1 MHRSL
6 AGEAITGHNILGD
19 FRLSE
24 LRETAAALLGHTIFN
39 PSAAYQEGVSLFR
52 ELSAIANGQGTWKAR
67 SGDKRFSD
75 PLWENND
82 YYNKMLQAYMA
93 WAQSLQ
99 NYAAAAGF
107 EGKAA
112 GRAKFVL
119 GQVSDALAPT
129 NFLTGNPV
137 ALKEAWDSGGKSLI
151 DGYRNF
157 VGDAAARRPVPSQV
171 DKRPFKVGENLAA
184 TPGNVVLR
192 TEMFELLQYK
202 AQTERVRE
210 RPILVVPSIINK
222 YYAFDL
228 APGRSLFEYLV
239 QQGFTLFTMVFRNPQ
254 KEHDHWGM
262 AAYMNAIDTAL
273 EAVREIGEIEDPHL
287 WVVCG
292 SGPLVVSLAGSYAAR
307 NDRKIGSL
315 TLFVAPLDMA
325 GLAETDGL
333 GDFNDPKISAIAE
346 RLPAKSDRITADE
359 FTLLF
364 AMLRPNDLIWNYWV
378 NNYLMG
384 KEPPA
389 FDILAWNAD
398 GTGMTAQFN
407 RDFRSF
413 SEKNPL
419 VTPGAMTVKG
429 EPIAD
434 ISNLDLDSY
443 VIGARTDHICPWPT
457 VYRSAQMLGDRCQF
471 VLGGSGHIQ
480 TIVSPPGSA
489 KATYFLNPDKTG
501 SAAEW
506 LEQARKVE
514 GTWWE
519 HFVAWCHERSGPFV
533 SAPATASNARYSP
546 LGAAPGTYVLEAA
559 T

>member
-1 MHRSL
+1 
-6 AGEAITGHNILGD
+6 
-19 FRLSE
+19 
-24 LRETAAALLGHTIFN
+24 
-39 PSAAYQEGVSLFR
+39 
-52 ELSAIANGQGTWKAR
+52 
-67 SGDKRFSD
+67 
-75 PLWENND
+75 
-82 YYNKMLQAYMA
+82 
-93 WAQSLQ
+93 
-99 NYAAAAGF
+99 
-107 EGKAA
+107 
-112 GRAKFVL
+112 
-119 GQVSDALAPT
+119 
-129 NFLTGNPV
+129 
-137 ALKEAWDSGGKSLI
+137 
-151 DGYRNF
+151 
-157 VGDAAARRPVPSQV
+157 
-171 DKRPFKVGENLAA
+171 
-184 TPGNVVLR
+184 
-192 TEMFELLQYK
+192 MFELLQYK
-202 AQTERVRE
+202 AQTEQVRE

-239 QQGFTLFTMVFRNPQ
+239 QQGFTLFTLVFRNPR

-262 AAYMNAIDTAL
+262 DEYMEAIDTAL

-307 NDRKIGSL
+307 NERKIGSL

-325 GLAETDGL
+325 GLADTDGL
-333 GDFNDPKISAIAE
+333 GDFNDPKITAVTE

-419 VTPGAMTVKG
+419 VTPSAMSVRG

-434 ISNLDLDSY
+434 ISNLGLDSY

-489 KATYFLNPDKTG
+489 KATYFLNPDKAG
-501 SAAEW
+501 SATEW
-506 LEQARKVE
+506 LEQATKVE

-533 SAPATASNARYSP
+533 NAPTSAGSAAHPS
-546 LGAAPGTYVLEAA
+546 LGNAPGIYVLEAA